1 MAKEAIYLRMQLG
14 MYEKYECVDC
24 EETFYVKRFSEPHYC
39 PFCGDPKIEHDGVF
53 FASMEE
59 TSD

>member
-1 MAKEAIYLRMQLG
+1 MRMQLG